1 MAYPGEIV
9 QGSPDAP
16 THSGPTLRG
25 IWKHTLNPLFLFY
38 IIYII
43 YRKKIFKEVQTRIHS
58 TGGAGGSCPDTSVGE
73 GVSMPH
79 RPLSRLRG
87 GFLARSRPRFAA
99 HSEHVIRGMF
109 LGARLG
115 LPDLSGGSGRDPP
128 GGMGWRDIGK
138 IRKSGQFFSAL

>member
-1 MAYPGEIV
+1 
-9 QGSPDAP
+9 
-16 THSGPTLRG
+16 
-25 IWKHTLNPLFLFY
+25 
-38 IIYII
+38 
-43 YRKKIFKEVQTRIHS
+43 
-58 TGGAGGSCPDTSVGE
+58 
-73 GVSMPH
+73 MPH

-128 GGMGWRDIGK
+128 GGMGRRDIGK
-138 IRKSGQFFSAL
+138 IRKSGQFFPAL